1 MAESIATANPAATR
15 TLYLTG
21 TALVL
26 ANLIPLAGVLF
37 FGWSV
42 FELILLF
49 WTENLIIG
57 ALYIARFVTIYRLR
71 NDGSL
76 LFYIPFFCFHFGT
89 FCLVHLM
96 FVLWMFRPEDPAS
109 WSLLALVI
117 PFAILVVSHVL
128 SFKVNFIAQGGYRQV
143 GIEDLMIG
151 PYRRVAVLHVVIL
164 VGGGLTQWLGEP
176 LVALLILITGKIA
189 IDFGAHLREYR
200 IRAGQIEAPIPA
212 DRISEKFEKEK
223 FPGWDD

>member
-1 MAESIATANPAATR
+1 MAEAPAKANSADTR
-15 TLYLTG
+15 GLYLTG
-21 TALVL
+21 TVLVL

-49 WTENLIIG
+49 WAENLIIG
-57 ALYIARFVTIYRLR
+57 VLYIARFVTLYRLR
-71 NDGSL
+71 NDGSM
-76 LFYIPFFCFHFGT
+76 LFYIPFFCFHFGI
-89 FCLVHLM
+89 FCLVHLV
-96 FVLWMFRPEDPAS
+96 FVLWMFRPEDPAA
-109 WSLLALVI
+109 WSLLALMI
-117 PFAILVVSHVL
+117 PFTVLVVSHVL
-128 SFKVNFIAQGGYRQV
+128 SYKVNFIGQGEYRRV

-176 LVALLILITGKIA
+176 LVALLMLIIGKIA
-189 IDFGAHLREYR
+189 IDLGAHLREHR
-200 IRAGQIEAPIPA
+200 IRTGQIEAPISA
-212 DRISEKFEKEK
+212 DRISEKFDKAK